1 MGRGVLMPMEHGALL
16 LQIRI
21 TVLLSSYVLQNY
33 RFNCFT
39 VGCVGWREVLV
50 SNKFSAELLLSSD
63 YIVEQTG
70 VTALH
75 CNPGHLYTCDPASA
89 QAAGQAPAGLSPR
102 LPQNITHIFT
112 QCLAFVSSL
121 TETKFPSSS
130 SMTEFPQF
138 LSLGLY
144 SSQDFDITTKQSSHL
159 SSCNQLFA
167 FPTL

>member
-1 MGRGVLMPMEHGALL
+1 MGRDVLVPVEHGALL
-16 LQIRI
+16 LQICI

-33 RFNCFT
+33 CFNCFT

-50 SNKFSAELLLSSD
+50 SNKLSAELLLSSD

-70 VTALH
+70 VTAPAALH
-75 CNPGHLYTCDPASA
+75 CNPGHFCTCDRASA
-89 QAAGQAPAGLSPR
+89 QAAAWAPAGLNPCP
-102 LPQNITHIFT
+102 PQNITLIFT

-130 SMTEFPQF
+130 SMREFPQF

-144 SSQDFDITTKQSSHL
+144 SSQHFDITTKKSSHL
-159 SSCNQLFA
+159 FL
-167 FPTL
+167 